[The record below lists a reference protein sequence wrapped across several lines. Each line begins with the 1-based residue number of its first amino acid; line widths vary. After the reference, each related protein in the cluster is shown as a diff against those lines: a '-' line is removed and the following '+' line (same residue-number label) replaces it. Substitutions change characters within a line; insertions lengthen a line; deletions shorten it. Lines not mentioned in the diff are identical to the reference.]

1 MNQEAQRGFTL
12 IELMVV
18 LVIMGLIVALG
29 PLAFRN
35 AMPGLALQAS
45 AREAAATLR
54 EARSIAIR
62 DNAES
67 FVLIDVEA
75 RSLRLGE
82 ADSVHEL
89 ESGLGLELVAAASE
103 KIDDNQGRIRF
114 FPDGTSTGGRL
125 TLTQDERKLYVV
137 VDWLTGR
144 VQLVQ

>member
-1 MNQEAQRGFTL
+1 MNREDQRGFTL

-29 PLAFRN
+29 PIAFRN
-35 AMPGLALQAS
+35 AMPALALQAS
-45 AREAAATLR
+45 ARDAAATFR

-62 DNAES
+62 DNTEA

-82 ADSVHEL
+82 TDAVHEL
-89 ESGLGLELVAAASE
+89 EPNLGLELVAAASE

-125 TLTQDERKLYVV
+125 ALTQNERKLYIV

-144 VQLVQ
+144 VELVQ